1 MLSYTAV
8 KCFQD
13 AYYILTLVLPC
24 RTWTWLGTCLNLKEN
39 LSLDTSLDSSF
50 VNLIFEG
57 PLVTKALEQKQMQWT
72 IIYAALTL
80 WCQLCMDLHTIFLL
94 TC

>member
-8 KCFQD
+8 KCSQD

-50 VNLIFEG
+50 VNLICEG
-57 PLVTKALEQKQMQWT
+57 PLVTKALEQKQMQ
-72 IIYAALTL
+72 
-80 WCQLCMDLHTIFLL
+80 
-94 TC
+94 